1 MRLILV
7 VFLVSHH
14 IGFSQKYL
22 FNGKTDSVF
31 YQNTTNSFFVKQGVP
46 MSMDG
51 SLLISKTADP
61 KTFAVKVAQAQTQE
75 STIYILLYLENP
87 ETSEQEKV
95 VIDKFLIHIKND
107 YPGDSLCLVGLN
119 EKNNPKE
126 IELNICGPLERGLI
140 LLEYDILFE
149 NQAYSVKSGTL
160 TDEIRKKLASLPTG
174 KEVIISA
181 LCRDL
186 LNNTISIKQKLF
198 K

>member
-1 MRLILV
+1 MRLIIV
-7 VFLVSHH
+7 VFLVSHQ
-14 IGFSQKYL
+14 ISFSQKYL

-51 SLLISKTADP
+51 SLLIFKTDDP
-61 KTFAVKVAQAQTQE
+61 KTYAIKVSQAQTLE

-95 VIDKFLIHIKND
+95 VIDKFPIHIKND
-107 YPGDSLCLVGLN
+107 YPGDSLCVFELN
-119 EKNNPKE
+119 EKNNSKE
-126 IELNICGPLERGLI
+126 IELKICGPLERGLI
-140 LLEYDILFE
+140 LLEYDIMFE
-149 NQAYSVKSGTL
+149 NQAYSVKSSEL
-160 TDEIRKKLASLPTG
+160 TDELRNRLAILPAG

-186 LNNTISIKQKLF
+186 LNNTIRIKQKLV